1 MALSRPSVLIAD
13 DDPDIRDLVVF
24 KLQQAG
30 LDVVA
35 VEDGNAALEA
45 LAQQRPDL
53 VLLDVMM
60 PGLSGLDVLR
70 HIRGDEQLRMLKVVL
85 LTARARDVDVDDGFT
100 SGADDYVTKPFSP
113 RELMH
118 RVNSLLGRGR

>member
-1 MALSRPSVLIAD
+1 MASSRPSVLVAD
-13 DDPDIRDLVVF
+13 DDADIRDLVVF

-30 LDVVA
+30 MEVVA
-35 VEDGNAALEA
+35 VGDGNAALEA
-45 LAQQRPDL
+45 LTGFRPDL

-70 HIRGDEQLRMLKVVL
+70 RIRADEQLRSLKVVL
-85 LTARARDVDVDDGFT
+85 LTARARDVDVDDGYT
-100 SGADDYVTKPFSP
+100 SGADEYVTKPFSP

-118 RVNSLLGRGR
+118 RVNTLLGRDR

>member
-1 MALSRPSVLIAD
+1 MAHTRPSVLIAD
-13 DDPDIRDLVVF
+13 DDADIRDLVVF

-30 LDVVA
+30 LEVVA
-35 VEDGNAALEA
+35 VGDGNAALEA
-45 LAQQRPDL
+45 LTQQRPDL

-70 HIRGDEQLRMLKVVL
+70 HIRGDEQLRTLKVVL

-113 RELMH
+113 RELLH
-118 RVNSLLGRGR
+118 RVNTLLGRGR